1 MFFGDIDCAQR
12 DRRVIH
18 PTAIVDVSA
27 HLAEDCDVGPYS
39 IIGAD
44 VTIGA
49 GTTIGPHAVIKGPAT
64 IGERNRIFQFAS
76 IGDDPQDLKY
86 AGELTR
92 LEIGDDNTI
101 REFTTIN
108 RGTEG
113 GGGVTRIG
121 NNNLFMAYIHVAH
134 DCQLGDHIVMA
145 NGASLAG
152 HVTVGDFAIL
162 AGFACVHQ
170 FCAVGE
176 HAFVGLNSVANRD
189 VAPFTMAVGNYAEA
203 KGINKNG
210 LRRRDFS
217 DQTIKALH
225 RAYMNLIRGHGERDK
240 AIELLGDD
248 IQTFPEVSRL
258 VAFVRDSTRGVVR

>member
-1 MFFGDIDCAQR
+1 MHR
-12 DRRVIH
+12 SLSVIH
-18 PTAIVDVSA
+18 PTAIVDPTAQIDAGCSIGA
-27 HLAEDCDVGPYS
+27 YS

-44 VTIGA
+44 VSIGA
-49 GTTIGPHAVIKGPAT
+49 STTIGPHVVVHGPTRVGA
-64 IGERNRIFQFAS
+64 GNKVFQFAS
-76 IGDDPQDLKY
+76 VGDDPQDLKY
-86 AGELTR
+86 DGEVTH
-92 LEIGDDNTI
+92 LEIGDNNTI

-134 DCQLGDHIVMA
+134 DCQIGNHVIMA

-152 HVTVGDFAIL
+152 HVTLGDYAIL
-162 AGFACVHQ
+162 AGFACIHQ
-170 FCAVGE
+170 FCEVGE

-189 VAPFTMAVGNYAEA
+189 VTPFTMAVGNYAEA

-217 DQTIKALH
+217 EDTIKALH
-225 RAYMNLIRGHGERDK
+225 RAYMNLIRGHGERNK
-240 AIELLGDD
+240 VIEGLADD
-248 IQTFPEVSRL
+248 ISRHAAVGRL
-258 VAFVRDSTRGVVR
+258 VNFVRDSERGVVR